1 MKNLLLILALFGLC
15 LNLQAQETKN
25 ELSLSLVSAY
35 ASPKSKNAESSA
47 SNIYPI
53 TGIGYSRN
61 LKKLSLFASYN
72 RYASSGN
79 YSNGFHMDLYLDDY
93 SWSHKESSFELGIS
107 NKPNADKR
115 FSPVASIAV
124 ISGVSY
130 TKSYENFFIQE
141 WSISANPSVKNIGYL
156 GLNSAIGFRYNVS
169 EAFHIDLTTN
179 AGLVRT
185 TGTLNVF
192 NDQPMNPINI
202 SYRENAT
209 VPLFTF
215 GEISLGVN
223 F

>member
-15 LNLQAQETKN
+15 LHLQAQETKN

-53 TGIGYSRN
+53 TGIRYSRN
-61 LKKLSLFASYN
+61 LKNLSLFASYN
-72 RYASSGN
+72 RYASSKN
-79 YSNGFHMDLYLDDY
+79 YYRGYQMDIYLDDY
-93 SWSHKESSFELGIS
+93 SWSHKESSIELGLK
-107 NKPNADKR
+107 NKPNTDKR
-115 FSPVASIAV
+115 FSPIASIA
-124 ISGVSY
+124 IITGISY
-130 TKSYENFFIQE
+130 TKSYENFYREE
-141 WSISANPSVKNIGYL
+141 WYISANPSVRNVGYL
-156 GLNSAIGFRYNVS
+156 GLNSTIGGRYNIS
-169 EAFHIDLTTN
+169 ESFHIGLTTGI
-179 AGLVRT
+179 GLVRT

-192 NDQPMNPINI
+192 NDQHINPINT
-202 SYRENAT
+202 SYREHAT